1 MRSYLINLTLL
12 IALLTAVLL
21 AVHKWHVP
29 FSPAITWWLLP
40 LLFFSI
46 SSAGHSLMI
55 RSVKGK
61 PDQFMIFFLLAIT
74 VKMLLYLGLLLVW
87 FIISGHNL
95 ETGFVVAFAILYV
108 VITALDLVT
117 ILRYQ
122 KKV

>member
-1 MRSYLINLTLL
+1 MRSYLINLALL

-21 AVHKWHVP
+21 AVHKWYMP

-40 LLFFSI
+40 LLFFLI
-46 SSAGHSLMI
+46 ASAGHSLMI
-55 RSVKGK
+55 RSVKSK
-61 PDQFMIFFLLAIT
+61 PEQFMIYFLLAIT
-74 VKMLLYLGLLLVW
+74 VKMLLYLGLLLAW

-117 ILRYQ
+117 VLR
-122 KKV
+122 KRV

>member
-1 MRSYLINLTLL
+1 
-12 IALLTAVLL
+12 
-21 AVHKWHVP
+21 
-29 FSPAITWWLLP
+29 
-40 LLFFSI
+40 
-46 SSAGHSLMI
+46 
-55 RSVKGK
+55 
-61 PDQFMIFFLLAIT
+61 MIFFLLAIT